1 MECRITDEVVKNPHE
16 GNYVDASQYI
26 PYKAIKKLEKSVD
39 DLKQSHYNFQSELL
53 VIKKELNH
61 AVFAITCLGFV
72 ILGQS
77 AALYFL

>member
-39 DLKQSHYNFQSELL
+39 DLKQSHYNFEGSL
-53 VIKKELNH
+53 VSLKKEINH
-61 AVFAITCLGFV
+61 AIFAITCLGFV
-72 ILGQS
+72 ILAQS
-77 AALYFL
+77 VALYFL